1 MYSHGINIFDK
12 ADGNHLVLGIAHH
25 FKLQLLP
32 SKNRLLHQHLAHET
46 SRQASADNG
55 AQFLDVVY
63 MAAPPATHGISRAQN
78 HRITK
83 IISNSL
89 SLFHSE
95 SWGAVRHLEAKF
107 IHGILESNSIL
118 TTLDGIHLNP
128 DNFDTVF
135 FKHPCPRQFRRQI
148 QSRLA

>member
-1 MYSHGINIFDK
+1 MYSHCINIFDK
-12 ADGNHLVLGIAHH
+12 ANGNHLVLGIAHH
-25 FKLQLLP
+25 FKLQFFP

-63 MAAPPATHGISRAQN
+63 MAAPPATHGISGAQN

-89 SLFHSE
+89 SLFHRE
-95 SWGAVRHLEAKF
+95 SRCAVGHLEAEF
-107 IHGILESNSIL
+107 IHGILEGNSIL
-118 TTLDGIHLNP
+118 TTLDGIHRDT
-128 DNFDTVF
+128 DNFDPVF
-135 FKHPCPRQFRRQI
+135 FKHPLPRQFRG
-148 QSRLA
+148 